1 MSTVSMQAAIH
12 QMPSRPANGQTA
24 ESPLYHRVYR
34 VGGGLERKVFDQDY
48 VDRLTKGDAQTESHF
63 TTYFGSL
70 LLIKLRGRLRSPQL
84 VEDARQETFLR
95 VLNVLRNKGGIQH
108 AERLGAFVN
117 AVCENVLSETYR
129 ASARFQQTP
138 ENTVEPADD
147 TASAEAQCLTE
158 ERKNAIRRVMADLA
172 MPDQQILRKYFLEE
186 QDKDEICKEMGIDR
200 DYLRVR
206 LHRALT
212 RIRAALQRQ
221 TNVFPKG
228 STAAG

>member
-1 MSTVSMQAAIH
+1 MQAALH
-12 QMPSRPANGQTA
+12 QLTARPSNRTVEP
-24 ESPLYHRVYR
+24 PLYHRVYR

-48 VDRLTKGDAQTESHF
+48 VDRLTRGDAETETHF
-63 TTYFGSL
+63 TNYFGSL
-70 LLIKLRGRLRSPQL
+70 LVIKLRGRLRSPQL

-108 AERLGAFVN
+108 PERLGAFVN

-129 ASARFQQTP
+129 ASSRFQQAP
-138 ENTVEPADD
+138 ENAVEPADES
-147 TASAEAQCLTE
+147 ASAESQCLSE
-158 ERKNAIRRVMADLA
+158 ERKSMIRNVMADLA
-172 MPDQQILRKYFLEE
+172 APDQQILRRYFLEE

-212 RIRAALQRQ
+212 RIRAALQKQ
-221 TNVFPKG
+221 TNAFPKG
-228 STAAG
+228 SAAAG